1 MRITR
6 AQLLKVMPNARKSVD
21 KYLPYFNKLAE
32 KYHIDTKLRWAH
44 FLAQIAHESG
54 ELRYTKELGKDSY
67 FLKYEKGELGKMLG
81 NTHKG
86 DGAKYKGRGF
96 IQLTGRSNYSK
107 YQSYSMQPIL
117 EKPELLE
124 EPELC
129 VDVTMWFWETHGLNV
144 LAEQDNLK
152 AIRKRI
158 NGGYNGLAECEKY
171 LKRAKEA
178 LEIKVLTQ

>member
-1 MRITR
+1 
-6 AQLLKVMPNARKSVD
+6 MPNARKRVD
-21 KYLPYFNKLAE
+21 KYLPYFNELAE

-54 ELRYTKELGKDSY
+54 ELRYTKELASGKA
-67 FLKYEKGELGKMLG
+67 YEGRKDLG
-81 NTHKG
+81 NTQQG
-86 DGAKYKGRGF
+86 DGVKYKGRGF

-107 YQSYSMQPIL
+107 FQSYSMQPVL

-144 LAEQDNLK
+144 LADQDNLK
-152 AIRKRI
+152 AIRRKI
-158 NGGYNGLAECEKY
+158 NGGYRGLAECEKY

-178 LEIKVLTQ
+178 LEIKVLAQ

>member
-1 MRITR
+1 MGKMKEITR
-6 AQLLKVMPNARKSVD
+6 EQFLKIMPNAESRVD
-21 KYLPYFNKLAE
+21 KYLPYFNELAE
-32 KYHIDTKLRWAH
+32 KYGIDTRLRWAH

-54 ELRYTKELGKDSY
+54 ELIYTHELGKDSY
-67 FLKYEKGELGKMLG
+67 FAKYEKGELGKMLG

-107 YQSYSMQPIL
+107 YQAYSMQPVL

-129 VDVTMWFWETHGLNV
+129 VDVSMWFWETHGLNE
-144 LAEQDNLK
+144 LADADK
-152 AIRKRI
+152 VVRITKKI
-158 NGGYNGLAECEKY
+158 NGGTNGLPSRKKFLARA
-171 LKRAKEA
+171 LKA
-178 LEIKVLTQ
+178 L

>member
-1 MRITR
+1 MRVTR
-6 AQLLKVMPNARKSVD
+6 AQLVKIMPNARKRVD
-21 KYLPYFNKLAE
+21 KYLPYFNELAE

-54 ELRYTKELGKDSY
+54 ELRYTKELASGKA
-67 FLKYEKGELGKMLG
+67 YEGRKDLG
-81 NTHKG
+81 NTKQG
-86 DGAKYKGRGF
+86 DGVKYKGRGF

-107 YQSYSMQPIL
+107 FQSYSMQPVL

-129 VDVTMWFWETHGLNV
+129 VDVTMWFWERHGLNE
-144 LAEQDNLK
+144 LADKDNLK

-178 LEIKVLTQ
+178 LEIKMLT

>member
-6 AQLLKVMPNARKSVD
+6 AQLLKVMPNARKRVD
-21 KYLPYFNKLAE
+21 KYLPYFNELSE

-54 ELRYTKELGKDSY
+54 ELRYTKELASGKA
-67 FLKYEKGELGKMLG
+67 YEGRKDLG
-81 NTHKG
+81 NTKQG
-86 DGAKYKGRGF
+86 DGVKYKGRGF

-107 YQSYSMQPIL
+107 FQSYSIQPVL

-129 VDVTMWFWETHGLNV
+129 VDVTMWFWETHGLNE
-144 LAEQDNLK
+144 LADKDNLK

-178 LEIKVLTQ
+178 LEIRVLT

>member
-1 MRITR
+1 MKMEQITKV
-6 AQLLKVMPNARKSVD
+6 QILKIMPNARKRVD
-21 KYLPYFNKLAE
+21 KYLPYFNELAE

-54 ELRYTKELGKDSY
+54 ELIYTHELGKDSY

-107 YQSYSMQPIL
+107 FQSYSMQPVL
-117 EKPELLE
+117 EQPELLE

-129 VDVTMWFWETHGLNV
+129 VDVTMWFWETHGLNE
-144 LAEQDNLK
+144 LADADK
-152 AIRKRI
+152 VVSITKKI
-158 NGGYNGLAECEKY
+158 NGGTNGLASRKMY
-171 LKRAKEA
+171 LARAMKA
-178 LEIKVLTQ
+178 L

>member
-1 MRITR
+1 MRVTR
-6 AQLLKVMPNARKSVD
+6 AQLLKVMPNARKRVD
-21 KYLPYFNKLAE
+21 KYLPYFNELAE

-54 ELRYTKELGKDSY
+54 ELRYTKELASGKA
-67 FLKYEKGELGKMLG
+67 YEGRKDLG
-81 NTHKG
+81 NTQQG
-86 DGAKYKGRGF
+86 DGVKYKGRGF

-107 YQSYSMQPIL
+107 FQSYSMQPVL

-178 LEIKVLTQ
+178 MEIRMLAQ

>member
-6 AQLLKVMPNARKSVD
+6 AQLLKVMPNARKRVD
-21 KYLPYFNKLAE
+21 KYLPYFNELAE

-54 ELRYTKELGKDSY
+54 ELRYTKELASGKA
-67 FLKYEKGELGKMLG
+67 YEGRKDLG
-81 NTHKG
+81 NTQQG
-86 DGAKYKGRGF
+86 DGVKYKGRGF

-107 YQSYSMQPIL
+107 FQSYSMQPVL

-129 VDVTMWFWETHGLNV
+129 VDVTMWFWETHGLNE
-144 LAEQDNLK
+144 LADKDSLK

-158 NGGYNGLAECEKY
+158 NGGYNGLAACEEY

-178 LEIKVLTQ
+178 LEIKVLA